1 MGAVLILT
9 GKESEISRSENRK
22 KDENMR
28 HLNLKNVGEK
38 DKW

>member
-22 KDENMR
+22 KGRKYET
-28 HLNLKNVGEK
+28 LES
-38 DKW
+38 